1 MKVFSMTQRIY
12 YKDLEPDAELIIKK
26 DLELYNCMLHK
37 AFKIC
42 FDRAYKDATYSE
54 TDQRMI
60 KSFYGTSDYFP
71 LSAIY
76 EAKALVKSLKCLE
89 KENQDMIKTRLKKIN
104 KKIKKNEKQLK
115 KALKEKEKLINR
127 SKKKKYTEEDYLYE
141 VQILD
146 PNIKRL
152 KSIIRNLKFRRNR
165 NEFKLKRKMPSVCF
179 GGKKNLKNGDL
190 ETFRFRRQRRM
201 LITGR
206 RQGKYSN
213 NLFKLNVDND
223 MLTYRSTQKDI
234 VFKVQ
239 FHKYKDE
246 LYARVNEKHN
256 SPDKAVAYELMD
268 YGEYF
273 IVKAIFEKHMNL
285 PKTDTLYGAIGID
298 INVDHIALCETNMD
312 GNIVLIKKYP
322 IHKENTKNK
331 RNEELYQLAIE
342 IMEQC
347 KSKKKSLVVE
357 DLNFKQLK
365 TRMLYR
371 PKKQNKT
378 LSSFAYKKI
387 IEKVE
392 RKCLMNEVD
401 VIKVDPRNTSKIGKE
416 KYTKIKGLSVHY
428 CAAYVINRRGM
439 GFVD

>member
-1 MKVFSMTQRIY
+1 
-12 YKDLEPDAELIIKK
+12 
-26 DLELYNCMLHK
+26 
-37 AFKIC
+37 
-42 FDRAYKDATYSE
+42 
-54 TDQRMI
+54 MI

-104 KKIKKNEKQLK
+104 KKIKKKEKQLK

-141 VQILD
+141 VQVLD

-179 GGKKNLKNGDL
+179 GGKKNLKNGYL
-190 ETFRFRRQRRM
+190 ETFRSRRKRRM

-285 PKTDTLYGAIGID
+285 PKTDTLYGAVGID

-387 IEKVE
+387 LEKLE

>member
-1 MKVFSMTQRIY
+1 MKVFSMSQRIY
-12 YKDLEPDAELIIKK
+12 YKDLESEAESIIKK

-42 FDRAYKDATYSE
+42 FDRAYKGVTYSE

-71 LSAIY
+71 LSTIY
-76 EAKALVKSLKCLE
+76 EAKALVKSLKCRE
-89 KENQDMIKTRLKKIN
+89 KEDRDLIKTRLKKID

-141 VQILD
+141 VQVLD

-152 KSIIRNLKFRRNR
+152 KSIICNLKFRRNR
-165 NEFKLKRKMPSVCF
+165 NVFKLKRKMPSVCF
-179 GGKKNLKNGDL
+179 GGKKNLRSDL
-190 ETFRFRRQRRM
+190 ETFRFKRSRRM
-201 LITGR
+201 LIPGR

-213 NLFKLNVDND
+213 NLFKLNVDNE

-387 IEKVE
+387 LEKVE

>member
-1 MKVFSMTQRIY
+1 MVVRISDKTQNYSKVT
-12 YKDLEPDAELIIKK
+12 KL
-26 DLELYNCMLHK
+26 
-37 AFKIC
+37 
-42 FDRAYKDATYSE
+42 
-54 TDQRMI
+54 
-60 KSFYGTSDYFP
+60 
-71 LSAIY
+71 
-76 EAKALVKSLKCLE
+76 LVKP

-141 VQILD
+141 VQVLD

-165 NEFKLKRKMPSVCF
+165 NEFKLKRKMPFVCF

-213 NLFKLNVDND
+213 NLFKLNVAND

-239 FHKYKDE
+239 FHKYKNE

-256 SPDKAVAYELMD
+256 SPNKAVAYELMD

-285 PKTDTLYGAIGID
+285 PKTNTLYGAVGID

-342 IMEQC
+342 IMEYC

-371 PKKQNKT
+371 PKKENKT

-387 IEKVE
+387 LEKLE

>member
-1 MKVFSMTQRIY
+1 M
-12 YKDLEPDAELIIKK
+12 
-26 DLELYNCMLHK
+26 
-37 AFKIC
+37 
-42 FDRAYKDATYSE
+42 
-54 TDQRMI
+54 
-60 KSFYGTSDYFP
+60 
-71 LSAIY
+71 
-76 EAKALVKSLKCLE
+76 
-89 KENQDMIKTRLKKIN
+89 
-104 KKIKKNEKQLK
+104 
-115 KALKEKEKLINR
+115 
-127 SKKKKYTEEDYLYE
+127 
-141 VQILD
+141 D

-165 NEFKLKRKMPSVCF
+165 NEFKLKKKMPSVCF

-190 ETFRFRRQRRM
+190 ETYRFKRARRM
-201 LITGR
+201 LIPGR

-223 MLTYRSTQKDI
+223 MLTYRSTQKNI

-285 PKTDTLYGAIGID
+285 PKTDTLYGAVAID
-298 INVDHIALCETNMD
+298 INVDHIALCETNKD

-387 IEKVE
+387 LEKVE

-401 VIKVDPRNTSKIGKE
+401 VIKVDPKNTSKIGKE

>member
-1 MKVFSMTQRIY
+1 M
-12 YKDLEPDAELIIKK
+12 
-26 DLELYNCMLHK
+26 
-37 AFKIC
+37 
-42 FDRAYKDATYSE
+42 
-54 TDQRMI
+54 
-60 KSFYGTSDYFP
+60 
-71 LSAIY
+71 
-76 EAKALVKSLKCLE
+76 KSLKCLE
-89 KENQDMIKTRLKKIN
+89 KENQDMIKTRLKKID

-115 KALKEKEKLINR
+115 KALKKD
-127 SKKKKYTEEDYLYE
+127 S
-141 VQILD
+141 
-146 PNIKRL
+146 
-152 KSIIRNLKFRRNR
+152 
-165 NEFKLKRKMPSVCF
+165 SVCF
-179 GGKKNLKNGDL
+179 GGKKNLRIDL
-190 ETFRFRRQRRM
+190 ETFRFKRSRRM
-201 LITGR
+201 LIPGR

-213 NLFKLNVDND
+213 NLFKLNVDNE

-285 PKTDTLYGAIGID
+285 PKTDTLYGAVGID

-387 IEKVE
+387 LEKVE

-401 VIKVDPRNTSKIGKE
+401 VIKVDPKNTSKIGKE

>member
-1 MKVFSMTQRIY
+1 MKVFSMSQRIY
-12 YKDLEPDAELIIKK
+12 YKDLEPEAESIIKK

-42 FDRAYKDATYSE
+42 FDRAYKDVTYSD

-71 LSAIY
+71 LSA
-76 EAKALVKSLKCLE
+76 V
-89 KENQDMIKTRLKKIN
+89 
-104 KKIKKNEKQLK
+104 
-115 KALKEKEKLINR
+115 
-127 SKKKKYTEEDYLYE
+127 
-141 VQILD
+141 
-146 PNIKRL
+146 
-152 KSIIRNLKFRRNR
+152 
-165 NEFKLKRKMPSVCF
+165 
-179 GGKKNLKNGDL
+179 
-190 ETFRFRRQRRM
+190 
-201 LITGR
+201 
-206 RQGKYSN
+206 
-213 NLFKLNVDND
+213 NVDND

-246 LYARVNEKHN
+246 LYARVNGKHN
-256 SPDKAVAYELMD
+256 SPNKAVAYELMD

-273 IVKAIFEKHMNL
+273 IVKAIFKKHMNL
-285 PKTDTLYGAIGID
+285 PKTDTLYGAVGID
-298 INVDHIALCETNMD
+298 INVDHIALCETNKD

-342 IMEQC
+342 IMGQC
-347 KSKKKSLVVE
+347 ESKKKSLVVE

-387 IEKVE
+387 LEKLE

-401 VIKVDPRNTSKIGKE
+401 VIKVDPKNTSKIGKE

-428 CAAYVINRRGM
+428 CAAYVINPRGM